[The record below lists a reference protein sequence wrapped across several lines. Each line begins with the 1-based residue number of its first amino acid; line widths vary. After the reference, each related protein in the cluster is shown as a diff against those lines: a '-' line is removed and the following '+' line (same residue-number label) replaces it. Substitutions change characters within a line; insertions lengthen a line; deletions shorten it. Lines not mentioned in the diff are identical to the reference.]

1 MGICKV
7 LSIMLATS
15 KTRNQRT
22 GIQGLKAFET
32 RLLGGLGQES
42 QHGGVPEK
50 SQTPMWGSLHSQSH
64 GPCSSQLSW
73 KIRARVFLLGSPFS
87 PRFASLS
94 SLSPFLSPQRKVLH
108 FDLTVHFLKTPRL
121 SHSPL
126 HTQTHTHTTRSRIYH
141 TVKGLLSHY
150 YPINQFSQP

>member
-1 MGICKV
+1 MISPKATEHKRKLPRTNTPPGRSVGNCKV
-7 LSIMLATS
+7 LFIMLATS

-32 RLLGGLGQES
+32 RLLGGLGQET

-73 KIRARVFLLGSPFS
+73 KLRARVFLPGSP
-87 PRFASLS
+87 
-94 SLSPFLSPQRKVLH
+94 LSPALLLFLPFPLCCH
-108 FDLTVHFLKTPRL
+108 FRGRFCPLT
-121 SHSPL
+121 
-126 HTQTHTHTTRSRIYH
+126 
-141 TVKGLLSHY
+141 
-150 YPINQFSQP
+150 